1 MRIVRS
7 LLIFKIGVWL
17 GIAIAAAFAKRAV
30 PSHGHENSNELS
42 LVAIFDGI
50 ELESRANAFKG
61 GSMLAWFGGI
71 EADLREAEL
80 APDARLSVFTLFG
93 GIDIETPPGWRVE
106 SSVKAL
112 AGGVD
117 ARTPGQDDP
126 DAPVLTLE
134 GIALLGGIA
143 VGTKTKGR

>member
-30 PSHGHENSNELS
+30 PSHGDENSNELS

-126 DAPVLTLE
+126 NAPVLTLE